1 LSRLIW
7 NCPQLRPV
15 PFRLPMSR
23 APSRSLKSIRNIGII
38 AHIDAGKT
46 TLTERMLFFTKAIH
60 RLGDVDRGTTVT
72 DFDPEEQE
80 RGITIYSAAVSFP
93 WRDVTVNLIDTPG
106 HVDFTAEVE
115 RSLRVLDGAVVVL
128 SAREGVEAQSETVW
142 RQADRYRV
150 PRLVLVNKLDR
161 EGADFFGTVNQ
172 VRERLKAEPLLLQ
185 IPLGS
190 GPPHVSDPFRGVIDL
205 VTMELVS
212 FPPKDEVLSGKA
224 AAVEPTRTKIPEEM
238 QAVAEQWREQLV
250 STLFDFSDE
259 LAELA
264 LAEAEIPVALMR
276 ETIRTAT
283 LQRRVVPVLTGS
295 ALDCIGVQPVLD
307 AVGWYLPS
315 PADVP
320 PVEGLDPKQKE
331 PATIS
336 RPADPE
342 APFCGLVFKVL
353 AEKHGDLAFMRV
365 YSGTLKAG
373 SRAWNPAKQ
382 KKENIA
388 QLWHVQADR
397 REQVAECSAGD
408 IVGVIG
414 PRLSVTG
421 DTLCDAQAPI
431 LLESIEFP
439 ETVISM
445 AIEPETS
452 LERKKL
458 ADTLEMMKRQDPTF
472 RAIES
477 EDTGQTLISGMGE
490 LHLEVIRHRLEREF
504 NLHCRVHKPR
514 VSYKETLAKAVK
526 VSGESNRQVA
536 GQTLLATVTLSAEP
550 TGEQT
555 GVTVEQ
561 GWFPES
567 EQLAELAAAMTEAV
581 RESAERG
588 GLKGC
593 PLWGMRIVVLESPLP
608 EPLPGEVAVRIAAA
622 DAIEQMLTQSGTVLL
637 EPIMRVEVSVP
648 EEHLGDVINDLQQRR
663 AVITATEVRGGV
675 TVLTAEAPLASMFG
689 YSAAVRSVSQGR
701 ASFTMAPLKY
711 GPAPAETAAAY
722 V

>member
-1 LSRLIW
+1 MPR
-7 NCPQLRPV
+7 V
-15 PFRLPMSR
+15 PS
-23 APSRSLKSIRNIGII
+23 KSIQKIRNIGII

-60 RLGDVDRGTTVT
+60 RLGDVDHGTTVT

-93 WRDVTVNLIDTPG
+93 WRDTVVNLIDTPG

-142 RQADRYRV
+142 RQADRYAV
-150 PRLVLVNKLDR
+150 PRMVLVNKLDR
-161 EGADFFGTVNQ
+161 EGASFFGTVDQ
-172 VRERLKAEPLLLQ
+172 IRERLKAEPLLLQ
-185 IPLGS
+185 IPVGI
-190 GPPHVSDPFRGVIDL
+190 GPPHVADRFRGVIDL
-205 VTMELVS
+205 ITMEAVT
-212 FPPKDEVLSGKA
+212 FPPKEEVLGGAA
-224 AAVEPTRTKIPEEM
+224 AAVEPIRSSIP
-238 QAVAEQWREQLV
+238 AELEAEAATWREQLV
-250 STLFDFSDE
+250 STLFDYSDE
-259 LAELA
+259 LAELVI
-264 LAEAEIPVALMR
+264 AEAAIPVELIR
-276 ETIRTAT
+276 ETVREAT
-283 LQRRVVPVLTGS
+283 LKHKVIPVFAGS

-307 AVGWYLPS
+307 AVTWYLPS

-320 PVEGLDPKQKE
+320 PVEGLDPKKKE
-331 PATIS
+331 PVTIQ
-336 RPADPE
+336 RPPDPN
-342 APFCGLVFKVL
+342 APFCGLVFKIL
-353 AEKHGDLAFMRV
+353 AEKHGDIAFVRV

-373 SRAWNPAKQ
+373 SRAWNPERQ
-382 KKENIA
+382 KKENVA

-397 REQVAECSAGD
+397 REQVSSCSAGD
-408 IVGVIG
+408 IIGVIG
-414 PRLSVTG
+414 PRQSVTG

-431 LLESIEFP
+431 VLESIEFP

-458 ADTLEMMKRQDPTF
+458 SETLEMMKRQDPTF

-477 EDTGQTLISGMGE
+477 DETGQTLISGMGE

-504 NLHCRVHKPR
+504 NLNCRVHKPR
-514 VSYKETLAKAVK
+514 VSYKETLANPVQ
-526 VSGESNRQVA
+526 VQGESNRQVA
-536 GQTLLATVTLSAEP
+536 GQTLEATVALAAEP
-550 TGEQT
+550 TGEQS

-567 EQLAELAAAMTEAV
+567 EQLAEVARIMTESV

-593 PLWGMRIVVLESPLP
+593 PLWGVRILVRETSVP
-608 EPLPGEVAVRIAAA
+608 EPLPTDVAIRIAAA
-622 DAIEQMLTQSGTVLL
+622 DGVERMLDTAGTVLL
-637 EPIMRVEVSVP
+637 EPVMRIEVSVP

-663 AVITATEVRGGV
+663 AIITATEIRSGMN
-675 TVLTAEAPLASMFG
+675 VLTAEAPLAEMFG

-711 GPAPAETAAAY
+711 GPASAETAESF

>member
-1 LSRLIW
+1 MAR
-7 NCPQLRPV
+7 QLDT
-15 PFRLPMSR
+15 
-23 APSRSLKSIRNIGII
+23 IRNIGIV

-46 TLTERMLFFTKAIH
+46 TLTERMLFYTKTSH
-60 RLGDVDRGTTVT
+60 RLGEVDRGTTIT

-80 RGITIYSAAVSFP
+80 RGITIYSAAVSFK

-115 RSLRVLDGAVVVL
+115 RSLRVLDGAVVVF

-142 RQADRYRV
+142 RQADKYGV
-150 PRLVLVNKLDR
+150 PRIALVNKLDR
-161 EGADFFGTVNQ
+161 EGADFFGTIDQ
-172 VRERLKAEPLLLQ
+172 IEKRLGAKPLVLHVPQ
-185 IPLGS
+185 GM
-190 GPPHVSDPFRGVIDL
+190 GPPHVKDPFRGIVDL
-205 VTMELVS
+205 VEMQLLT
-212 FPPKDEVLSGKA
+212 FPPKDEALAGGA
-224 AAVEPTRTKIPEEM
+224 ALAAITKSPIPDDLADM
-238 QAVAEQWREQLV
+238 AAEYREQLV

-259 LAELA
+259 IAELA
-264 LAEAEIPVALMR
+264 MSEAPIPPELMR
-276 ETIRTAT
+276 KAIREATIKRK
-283 LQRRVVPVLTGS
+283 VVPILAGS

-307 AVGWYLPS
+307 AVAWYLPS

-320 PVEGLDPKQKE
+320 PVEGLDPAKK
-331 PATIS
+331 PPVPVV
-336 RPADPE
+336 RKPDPK
-342 APFCGLVFKVL
+342 APFCGLVFKII
-353 AEKHGDLAFMRV
+353 AEKHGDLYFVRV

-373 SRAWNPAKQ
+373 SRAWNPLRQ

-397 REQVAECSAGD
+397 REQIEEAFAGD

-414 PRLSVTG
+414 PRASITG
-421 DTLCDAQAPI
+421 DTLCDAGEPI
-431 LLESIEFP
+431 LLETIQFP

-445 AIEPETS
+445 AIEPDTS

-458 ADTLEMMKRQDPTF
+458 GDVLEMMKRQDPTF

-477 EDTGQTLISGMGE
+477 EETGQTLISGMGE
-490 LHLEVIRHRLEREF
+490 LHLEVIRHRLERDF
-504 NLHCRVHKPR
+504 NLKCRVHKPR
-514 VSYKETLAKAVK
+514 VSYKETLERPATIAG
-526 VSGESNRQVA
+526 SINRQVG
-536 GQTLLATVTLSAEP
+536 GQNLVATVTLRAEP
-550 TGEQT
+550 VDEQAT
-555 GVTVEQ
+555 VTVEQ

-567 EQLAELAAAMTEAV
+567 ESLAAMAALMTQSV

-593 PLWGMRIVVLESPLP
+593 PLWGVRIVVLESPIP
-608 EPLPGEVAVRIAAA
+608 DPPPSDMAIRMAAA
-622 DAIEQMLTQSGTVLL
+622 EAIDRLLDAAGSVLL
-637 EPIMRVEVSVP
+637 EPVMRVEVTVP

-663 AVITATEVRGGV
+663 AIITNTEIRGGMN
-675 TVLTAEAPLASMFG
+675 VLTAEAPLASMFG

-711 GPAPAETAAAY
+711 GPAPAETADAF

>member
-1 LSRLIW
+1 MPR
-7 NCPQLRPV
+7 V
-15 PFRLPMSR
+15 PS
-23 APSRSLKSIRNIGII
+23 KSIQKIRNIGII

-60 RLGDVDRGTTVT
+60 RLGDVDNGTTVT

-93 WRDVTVNLIDTPG
+93 WRDAVVNLIDTPG

-142 RQADRYRV
+142 RQADRYAV
-150 PRLVLVNKLDR
+150 PRMVLVNKLDR
-161 EGADFFGTVNQ
+161 EGASFFGTVDQ
-172 VRERLKAEPLLLQ
+172 IRERLKAEPLLLQ
-185 IPLGS
+185 IPVGI
-190 GPPHVSDPFRGVIDL
+190 GPPHVADPFRGVIDL
-205 VTMELVS
+205 ITMEAVT
-212 FPPKDEVLSGKA
+212 FPPKEEVLSGAA
-224 AAVEPTRTKIPEEM
+224 AAVEPIRSSIP
-238 QAVAEQWREQLV
+238 AELEAEAAMWREQLV
-250 STLFDFSDE
+250 STLFDYSDE

-264 LAEAEIPVALMR
+264 IAEAAIPVELIR
-276 ETIRTAT
+276 ETVRKVT
-283 LQRRVVPVLTGS
+283 LERKVIPVFAGS

-307 AVGWYLPS
+307 AVTWYLPS

-320 PVEGLDPKQKE
+320 PVEGLDPKKKE
-331 PATIS
+331 PITIQ
-336 RPADPE
+336 RPPDPD
-342 APFCGLVFKVL
+342 APFCGLVFKIL
-353 AEKHGDLAFMRV
+353 AEKHGDIAFVRV

-373 SRAWNPAKQ
+373 SRAWNPERQ
-382 KKENIA
+382 KKENVA

-397 REQVAECSAGD
+397 REQVSSCSAGD
-408 IVGVIG
+408 IIGVIG
-414 PRLSVTG
+414 PRQSVTG

-431 LLESIEFP
+431 VLESIEFP

-458 ADTLEMMKRQDPTF
+458 SETLEMMKRQDPTF

-477 EDTGQTLISGMGE
+477 DETGQTLISGMGE

-514 VSYKETLAKAVK
+514 VSYKETLAKPVQ
-526 VSGESNRQVA
+526 VQGESNRQVA
-536 GQTLLATVTLSAEP
+536 GQTLEATVALAAEP
-550 TGEQT
+550 TGEQS

-567 EQLAELAAAMTEAV
+567 EQLAEVARIMTESV

-593 PLWGMRIVVLESPLP
+593 PLWGVRIVVRETSVP
-608 EPLPGEVAVRIAAA
+608 EPLPTDVAIRIAAA
-622 DAIEQMLTQSGTVLL
+622 DGIERMLETAGTVLL
-637 EPIMRVEVSVP
+637 EPVMRIEVSVP

-663 AVITATEVRGGV
+663 AIITATEIRSGMN
-675 TVLTAEAPLASMFG
+675 VLTAEAPLAGMFG

-711 GPAPAETAAAY
+711 GPASAETAESF

>member
-1 LSRLIW
+1 MTSSRPAKPLAT
-7 NCPQLRPV
+7 NPLQQ
-15 PFRLPMSR
+15 
-23 APSRSLKSIRNIGII
+23 IRNIGIV

-46 TLTERMLFFTKAIH
+46 TLTERMLFYAKASH
-60 RLGDVDRGTTVT
+60 RLGDVDRGTTIT

-80 RGITIYSAAVSFP
+80 RGITIYSAAVSFR
-93 WRDVTVNLIDTPG
+93 WDDVMVNLIDTPG

-115 RSLRVLDGAVVVL
+115 RSLRVLDGAVVVF

-142 RQADRYRV
+142 RQADRYGV
-150 PRLVLVNKLDR
+150 PRLALVNKLDR
-161 EGADFFGTVNQ
+161 EGADFFGTIRQIEQRLRAKPLVLQ
-172 VRERLKAEPLLLQ
+172 V
-185 IPLGS
+185 PLGL
-190 GPPHVSDPFRGVIDL
+190 GPPHVQDPFRGLVDL
-205 VTMELVS
+205 VTMELLT
-212 FPPKDEVLSGKA
+212 FPPKEQALTGDGPGLEL
-224 AAVEPTRTKIPEEM
+224 TRGPIPPE
-238 QAVAEQWREQLV
+238 VAEVAAKWREDLV
-250 STLFDFSDE
+250 ATLFDYSDE
-259 LAELA
+259 VAELA
-264 LAEAEIPVALMR
+264 LAETEIPPELMR
-276 ETIRTAT
+276 KVIRQATIAR
-283 LQRRVVPVLTGS
+283 LVVPVLAGS

-307 AVGWYLPS
+307 AVAAYLPS

-320 PVEGLDPKQKE
+320 PVEGLDPTKKT
-331 PATIS
+331 PTIIS
-336 RPADPE
+336 RPPDPT
-342 APFCGLVFKVL
+342 AAFAGLVFKIL
-353 AEKHGDLAFMRV
+353 AEKHGDLAFVRV

-373 SRAWNPAKQ
+373 SRAWNPDKQ

-397 REQVAECSAGD
+397 REQVPEAKAGD

-414 PRLSVTG
+414 TRVSVTG
-421 DTLCDAQAPI
+421 DTLCDAAAPI
-431 LLESIEFP
+431 LLETITFP

-458 ADTLEMMKRQDPTF
+458 AEALEMMKRQDPTF

-490 LHLEVIRHRLEREF
+490 LHLEVIRHRLERDF
-504 NLHCRVHKPR
+504 RLACRVHKPR
-514 VSYKETLAKAVK
+514 VSYKETLRQAAKVA
-526 VSGESNRQVA
+526 GESNRQVA
-536 GQTLLATVTLSAEP
+536 GQTLVATVTVRAEP
-550 TGEQT
+550 TDEQ
-555 GVTVEQ
+555 GPVTVEQ

-567 EQLAELAAAMTEAV
+567 DSLAAIAATMTEAI

-593 PLWGMRIVVLESPLP
+593 PLWGVRIVLLESPIP
-608 EPLPGEVAVRIAAA
+608 EQLPGEVAIRIAAA
-622 DAIEQMLTQSGTVLL
+622 DAIENLLAAAGSVLL
-637 EPIMRVEVSVP
+637 EPIMKVEVTVP

-663 AVITATEVRGGV
+663 AIITATEIRSGA

-711 GPAPAETAAAY
+711 GPAPAETADAFM
-722 V
+722 

>member
-1 LSRLIW
+1 MAR
-7 NCPQLRPV
+7 QLET
-15 PFRLPMSR
+15 
-23 APSRSLKSIRNIGII
+23 IRNIGIV

-46 TLTERMLFFTKAIH
+46 TLTERMLFYTKTSH
-60 RLGDVDRGTTVT
+60 RLGEVDRGTTIT

-80 RGITIYSAAVSFP
+80 RGITIYSAAVSFK

-115 RSLRVLDGAVVVL
+115 RSLRVLDGAVVVF

-142 RQADRYRV
+142 RQADKYGV
-150 PRLVLVNKLDR
+150 PRIALVNKLDR
-161 EGADFFGTVNQ
+161 EGADFFGTIDQ
-172 VRERLKAEPLLLQ
+172 IEKRLGAKPLVLHVPQ
-185 IPLGS
+185 GM
-190 GPPHVSDPFRGVIDL
+190 GPPHVKDPFRGIVDL
-205 VTMELVS
+205 VEMQLLT
-212 FPPKDEVLSGKA
+212 FPPKDEALAGGA
-224 AAVEPTRTKIPEEM
+224 ALTAVTKSPIPDELADM
-238 QAVAEQWREQLV
+238 AAEYREQLV
-250 STLFDFSDE
+250 STLFDYSDE
-259 LAELA
+259 IAELA
-264 LAEAEIPVALMR
+264 MTEAPIPPDLVRKAIR
-276 ETIRTAT
+276 QATIARK
-283 LQRRVVPVLTGS
+283 VVPILAGS

-307 AVGWYLPS
+307 AVAWYLPS

-320 PVEGLDPKQKE
+320 PVEGLDPSKKPPV
-331 PATIS
+331 PAV
-336 RPADPE
+336 RKPDPK
-342 APFCGLVFKVL
+342 APFSGLVFKII
-353 AEKHGDLAFMRV
+353 AEKHGDLYFVRV

-373 SRAWNPAKQ
+373 SRAWNPLRQ

-397 REQVAECSAGD
+397 REQIEEAFAGD

-414 PRLSVTG
+414 PRASVTG
-421 DTLCDAQAPI
+421 DTLCDAGEPI
-431 LLESIEFP
+431 LLESIQFP

-458 ADTLEMMKRQDPTF
+458 GDVLEMMKRQDPTF

-477 EDTGQTLISGMGE
+477 EETGQTLISGMGE
-490 LHLEVIRHRLEREF
+490 LHLEVIRHRLERDF
-504 NLHCRVHKPR
+504 NLTCRVHKPR
-514 VSYKETLAKAVK
+514 VSYKETLERPATVAG
-526 VSGESNRQVA
+526 SINRQVG
-536 GQTLLATVTLSAEP
+536 GQNLVATVTLRAEP
-550 TGEQT
+550 VDEQAT
-555 GVTVEQ
+555 VTVEQ

-567 EQLAELAAAMTEAV
+567 ESLAAMAALMTQSV

-593 PLWGMRIVVLESPLP
+593 PLWGVRIVVLESPIP
-608 EPLPGEVAVRIAAA
+608 DPPPSDVAIRMAAA
-622 DAIEQMLTQSGTVLL
+622 EAIDRLLDAAGSVLL
-637 EPIMRVEVSVP
+637 EPVMRVEVTVP

-663 AVITATEVRGGV
+663 AIITNTEIRSGMN
-675 TVLTAEAPLASMFG
+675 VLTAEAPLASMFG

-711 GPAPAETAAAY
+711 GPATAETADAF

>member
-1 LSRLIW
+1 MAR
-7 NCPQLRPV
+7 QLET
-15 PFRLPMSR
+15 
-23 APSRSLKSIRNIGII
+23 IRNIGIV

-46 TLTERMLFFTKAIH
+46 TLTERMLFYTKTSH
-60 RLGDVDRGTTVT
+60 RLGEVDRGTTIT

-80 RGITIYSAAVSFP
+80 RGITIYSAAVSFK

-115 RSLRVLDGAVVVL
+115 RSLRVLDGAVVVF

-142 RQADRYRV
+142 RQADKYGV
-150 PRLVLVNKLDR
+150 PRIALVNKLDR
-161 EGADFFGTVNQ
+161 EGADFFGTIDQ
-172 VRERLKAEPLLLQ
+172 IEKRLGAKPLVLHVPQ
-185 IPLGS
+185 GM
-190 GPPHVSDPFRGVIDL
+190 GPPHVKDPFRGIVDL
-205 VTMELVS
+205 VEMQLLT
-212 FPPKDEVLSGKA
+212 FPPKDEALAGGA
-224 AAVEPTRTKIPEEM
+224 ALTAVTKSPIPDELADM
-238 QAVAEQWREQLV
+238 AAEYREQLV
-250 STLFDFSDE
+250 STLFDYSDE
-259 LAELA
+259 IAELA
-264 LAEAEIPVALMR
+264 MTEAPIPPDLVRKAIR
-276 ETIRTAT
+276 QATIARK
-283 LQRRVVPVLTGS
+283 VVPILAGS

-307 AVGWYLPS
+307 AVAWYLPS

-320 PVEGLDPKQKE
+320 PVEGLDPSKKPPV
-331 PATIS
+331 PAV
-336 RPADPE
+336 RKPDPK
-342 APFCGLVFKVL
+342 APFSGLVFKII
-353 AEKHGDLAFMRV
+353 AEKHGDLYFVRV

-373 SRAWNPAKQ
+373 SRAWNPLRQ

-397 REQVAECSAGD
+397 REQIEEAFAGD

-414 PRLSVTG
+414 PRASVTG
-421 DTLCDAQAPI
+421 DTLCDAGEPI
-431 LLESIEFP
+431 LLESIQFP

-458 ADTLEMMKRQDPTF
+458 GDVLEMMKRQDPTF

-477 EDTGQTLISGMGE
+477 EETGQTLISGMGE
-490 LHLEVIRHRLEREF
+490 LHLEVIRHRLERDF
-504 NLHCRVHKPR
+504 NLTCRVHKPR
-514 VSYKETLAKAVK
+514 VSYKETLERPATV
-526 VSGESNRQVA
+526 VGSINRQVG
-536 GQTLLATVTLSAEP
+536 GQNLVATVTLRAEP
-550 TGEQT
+550 VDEQAT
-555 GVTVEQ
+555 VTVEQ

-567 EQLAELAAAMTEAV
+567 DSLAAMAALMTQSV

-593 PLWGMRIVVLESPLP
+593 PLWGVRIVVLESPIP
-608 EPLPGEVAVRIAAA
+608 DPPPSDVAIRMAAA
-622 DAIEQMLTQSGTVLL
+622 EAIDRLLDAAGSVLL
-637 EPIMRVEVSVP
+637 EPVMRVEVTVP

-663 AVITATEVRGGV
+663 AIITNTEIRSGMN
-675 TVLTAEAPLASMFG
+675 VLTAEAPLASMFG

-711 GPAPAETAAAY
+711 GPAPAETADAF

>member
-1 LSRLIW
+1 MPR
-7 NCPQLRPV
+7 V
-15 PFRLPMSR
+15 PS
-23 APSRSLKSIRNIGII
+23 KSIQKIRNIGII

-60 RLGDVDRGTTVT
+60 RLGDVDHGTTVT

-93 WRDVTVNLIDTPG
+93 WRDTVVNLIDTPG

-142 RQADRYRV
+142 RQADRYAV
-150 PRLVLVNKLDR
+150 PRIVLVNKLDR
-161 EGADFFGTVNQ
+161 EGASFFGTIDQ
-172 VRERLKAEPLLLQ
+172 IRERLKAEPLLLQ
-185 IPLGS
+185 IPVGL
-190 GPPHVSDPFRGVIDL
+190 GPPHVADPFRGVIDL
-205 VTMELVS
+205 ITMEAVT
-212 FPPKDEVLSGKA
+212 FPPKDEVLSGAA
-224 AAVEPTRTKIPEEM
+224 AAVEPIRSSIPAEL
-238 QAVAEQWREQLV
+238 QAEAAKWREQLV
-250 STLFDFSDE
+250 STLFDYSDE

-264 LAEAEIPVALMR
+264 IAEAAIPVDLMR
-276 ETIRTAT
+276 ATVRKAT
-283 LQRRVVPVLTGS
+283 LHRKVIPVLAGS

-307 AVGWYLPS
+307 AVAWYLPS
-315 PADVP
+315 PVDVP
-320 PVEGLDPKQKE
+320 PVEGLDPKKKE
-331 PATIS
+331 PVIIQ
-336 RPADPE
+336 RPPDPE
-342 APFCGLVFKVL
+342 APFCGLVFKIL
-353 AEKHGDLAFMRV
+353 AEKHGDIAFVRV
-365 YSGTLKAG
+365 YSGSLKAG
-373 SRAWNPAKQ
+373 SRAWNPERQ

-397 REQVAECSAGD
+397 REQVSSCSAGD
-408 IVGVIG
+408 IIGVIG
-414 PRLSVTG
+414 PRQSVTG
-421 DTLCDAQAPI
+421 DTLCDAQAPVV
-431 LLESIEFP
+431 LESIEFP

-458 ADTLEMMKRQDPTF
+458 SETLEMMKRQDPTF

-477 EDTGQTLISGMGE
+477 EETGQTLISGMGE

-514 VSYKETLAKAVK
+514 VSYKETLAKSVR
-526 VSGESNRQVA
+526 VRGESNRQVA
-536 GQTLLATVTLSAEP
+536 GQTLEATVALAAEP
-550 TGEQT
+550 TGEQS

-567 EQLAELAAAMTEAV
+567 EQLAEVARIMTESV

-593 PLWGMRIVVLESPLP
+593 PLWGVRIVVRETTVP
-608 EPLPGEVAVRIAAA
+608 EPLPTDVAIRIAAA
-622 DAIEQMLTQSGTVLL
+622 DGIEQMLEAAGTVLL
-637 EPIMRVEVSVP
+637 EPVMRIEVSVP

-663 AVITATEVRGGV
+663 AIITATEIRSGMN
-675 TVLTAEAPLASMFG
+675 VLTAEAPLAEMFG

-711 GPAPAETAAAY
+711 GPASAETAESF

>member
-1 LSRLIW
+1 MPR
-7 NCPQLRPV
+7 V
-15 PFRLPMSR
+15 PS
-23 APSRSLKSIRNIGII
+23 KSIQKIRNIGII

-60 RLGDVDRGTTVT
+60 RLGDVDHGTTVT

-93 WRDVTVNLIDTPG
+93 WRDTVVNLIDTPG

-142 RQADRYRV
+142 RQADRYAV
-150 PRLVLVNKLDR
+150 PRIVLVNKLDR
-161 EGADFFGTVNQ
+161 EGASFFGTIDQ
-172 VRERLKAEPLLLQ
+172 IRERLKAEPLLLQ
-185 IPLGS
+185 IPVGI
-190 GPPHVSDPFRGVIDL
+190 GPPHVADPFRGVIDL
-205 VTMELVS
+205 ITMEAVT
-212 FPPKDEVLSGKA
+212 FPPKDEVLSGAA
-224 AAVEPTRTKIPEEM
+224 AAVEPIRSSIPAEL
-238 QAVAEQWREQLV
+238 QAEAAKWREQLV
-250 STLFDFSDE
+250 STLFDYSDE

-264 LAEAEIPVALMR
+264 IAEAAIPVDLMR
-276 ETIRTAT
+276 ATVRKAT
-283 LQRRVVPVLTGS
+283 LHRKVIPVLAGS

-307 AVGWYLPS
+307 AVAWYLPS
-315 PADVP
+315 PVDVP
-320 PVEGLDPKQKE
+320 PVEGLDPKKKE
-331 PATIS
+331 PVTIQ
-336 RPADPE
+336 RPPDPE
-342 APFCGLVFKVL
+342 APFCGLVFKIL
-353 AEKHGDLAFMRV
+353 AEKHGDIAFVRV

-373 SRAWNPAKQ
+373 SRAWNPERQ

-397 REQVAECSAGD
+397 REQVSSCSAGD
-408 IVGVIG
+408 IIGVIG
-414 PRLSVTG
+414 PRQSVTG
-421 DTLCDAQAPI
+421 DTLCDAQAPVV
-431 LLESIEFP
+431 LESIEFP

-458 ADTLEMMKRQDPTF
+458 SETLEMMKRQDPTF

-477 EDTGQTLISGMGE
+477 EETGQTLISGMGE

-514 VSYKETLAKAVK
+514 VSYKETLAKSVR
-526 VSGESNRQVA
+526 VRGESNRQVA
-536 GQTLLATVTLSAEP
+536 GQTLEATVALAAEP
-550 TGEQT
+550 TGEQS

-567 EQLAELAAAMTEAV
+567 EQLAEVARIMTESV

-593 PLWGMRIVVLESPLP
+593 PLWGVRIVVRETTVP
-608 EPLPGEVAVRIAAA
+608 EPLPTDVAIRIAAA
-622 DAIEQMLTQSGTVLL
+622 DGIEQMLEAAGTVLL
-637 EPIMRVEVSVP
+637 EPVMRIEVSVP

-663 AVITATEVRGGV
+663 AIITATEIRSGMN
-675 TVLTAEAPLASMFG
+675 VLTAEAPLAEMFG

-711 GPAPAETAAAY
+711 GPASAETAESF

>member
-1 LSRLIW
+1 MTR
-7 NCPQLRPV
+7 QLDT
-15 PFRLPMSR
+15 
-23 APSRSLKSIRNIGII
+23 IRNIGIV

-46 TLTERMLFFTKAIH
+46 TLTERMLFFTKTSH
-60 RLGDVDRGTTVT
+60 RLGEVDRGTTIT

-80 RGITIYSAAVSFP
+80 RGITIYSAAVSFK
-93 WRDVTVNLIDTPG
+93 WQDVTVNLIDTPG

-115 RSLRVLDGAVVVL
+115 RSLRVLDGAVVVF

-142 RQADRYRV
+142 RQADKYGV
-150 PRLVLVNKLDR
+150 PRIALVNKLDR
-161 EGADFFGTVNQ
+161 EGADFFGTIDQ
-172 VRERLKAEPLLLQ
+172 IEKRLGAKPLVLHV
-185 IPLGS
+185 PLGM
-190 GPPHVSDPFRGVIDL
+190 GPPHVKDPFRGIVDL
-205 VTMELVS
+205 VEMQLLT
-212 FPPKDEVLSGKA
+212 FPPKDEALAGGA
-224 AAVEPTRTKIPEEM
+224 ALTAITKSPIPEEL
-238 QAVAEQWREQLV
+238 ADTAAEYREHLV

-259 LAELA
+259 IAELA
-264 LAEAEIPVALMR
+264 MADAPIPANLMR
-276 ETIRTAT
+276 KAIRQATI
-283 LQRRVVPVLTGS
+283 QRRVVPILAGS

-307 AVGWYLPS
+307 AVAWYLPS

-320 PVEGLDPKQKE
+320 PVEGLDPSKKI
-331 PATIS
+331 ATPIS
-336 RPADPE
+336 RKPDPK
-342 APFCGLVFKVL
+342 APFCGLVFKII
-353 AEKHGDLAFMRV
+353 AEKHGDLYFMRV

-373 SRAWNPAKQ
+373 SRAWNPLRQ

-397 REQVAECSAGD
+397 REQVEQCEAGD

-414 PRLSVTG
+414 PRASITG
-421 DTLCDAQAPI
+421 DTLCDSNEPI
-431 LLESIEFP
+431 LLESIRFP

-458 ADTLEMMKRQDPTF
+458 AETLEMMKRQDPTF

-477 EDTGQTLISGMGE
+477 EETGQTLISGMGE
-490 LHLEVIRHRLEREF
+490 LHLEVIRHRLERDF

-514 VSYKETLAKAVK
+514 VSYKETLARAAT
-526 VSGESNRQVA
+526 VSGTINRQMG
-536 GQTLLATVTLSAEP
+536 GQNLVATVTLRAEP
-550 TGEQT
+550 VDEQT

-567 EQLAELAAAMTEAV
+567 EHLAALAALMTESV

-593 PLWGMRIVVLESPLP
+593 PLWGVRIIVLESPIP
-608 EPLPGEVAVRIAAA
+608 DPPPSDVAVRMAAA
-622 DAIEQMLTQSGTVLL
+622 EAIDALLNESGTVLL
-637 EPIMRVEVSVP
+637 EPVMRVEVTVP

-663 AVITATEVRGGV
+663 AIITNTEIRSGAN
-675 TVLTAEAPLASMFG
+675 VLTAEAPLASMFG

-711 GPAPAETAAAY
+711 GPASAETADAF

>member
-1 LSRLIW
+1 
-7 NCPQLRPV
+7 
-15 PFRLPMSR
+15 MSR
-23 APSRSLKSIRNIGII
+23 VPSKSIQKIRNIGII

-60 RLGDVDRGTTVT
+60 RLGDVDQGTTVT

-93 WRDVTVNLIDTPG
+93 WRDVVVNLIDTPG

-142 RQADRYRV
+142 RQADRYAV
-150 PRLVLVNKLDR
+150 PRMVLINKLDR
-161 EGADFFGTVNQ
+161 EGASFFGTVDQ
-172 VRERLKAEPLLLQ
+172 IRERLKAEPLLLQ
-185 IPLGS
+185 IPVGI
-190 GPPHVSDPFRGVIDL
+190 GPPHVSNPFRGVIDL
-205 VTMELVS
+205 ITMEVLT
-212 FPPKDEVLSGKA
+212 FPPKDEVLSGA
-224 AAVEPTRTKIPEEM
+224 AATVEPTRSAIPPELE
-238 QAVAEQWREQLV
+238 AEAGEWREQLV
-250 STLFDFSDE
+250 STLFDYSDD

-264 LAEAEIPVALMR
+264 LAESEIPAGLMR
-276 ETIRTAT
+276 DTVRKAT
-283 LQRRVVPVLTGS
+283 LARKVIPVLAGS

-307 AVGWYLPS
+307 AVTWYLPS

-320 PVEGLDPKQKE
+320 PVEGLDPKKKE
-331 PATIS
+331 PLTIQ
-336 RPADPE
+336 RPPDPE
-342 APFCGLVFKVL
+342 APFCGLVFKIL
-353 AEKHGDLAFMRV
+353 PEKHGDIAFLRV

-373 SRAWNPAKQ
+373 SRAWNPERQ
-382 KKENIA
+382 RKENIA

-397 REQVAECSAGD
+397 REQVASCSAGD
-408 IVGVIG
+408 IIGIIG
-414 PRLSVTG
+414 PRQSVTG

-431 LLESIEFP
+431 VLESIEFP

-458 ADTLEMMKRQDPTF
+458 SETLEMMKRQDPTF

-490 LHLEVIRHRLEREF
+490 LHLEVIRHRLKREF

-514 VSYKETLAKAVK
+514 VSYKETLKKAVRVK
-526 VSGESNRQVA
+526 GESNRQVA
-536 GQTLLATVTLSAEP
+536 GQTLEATVTLAAEP
-550 TGEQT
+550 TGQQS
-555 GVTVEQ
+555 GITVEQ

-567 EQLAELAAAMTEAV
+567 EQLADVARIMTESV

-593 PLWGMRIVVLESPLP
+593 PLWGVRISVLETTVP
-608 EPLPGEVAVRIAAA
+608 EPLPTDVAIRIAAA
-622 DAIEQMLTQSGTVLL
+622 DSIERMLTAAGTVLL
-637 EPIMRVEVSVP
+637 EPVMLVEVSVP

-663 AVITATEVRGGV
+663 TIITATEIRSGMNLL
-675 TVLTAEAPLASMFG
+675 TVEAPLAGMFG

-711 GPAPAETAAAY
+711 GPAPAETAESF

>member
-1 LSRLIW
+1 MPR
-7 NCPQLRPV
+7 V
-15 PFRLPMSR
+15 PS
-23 APSRSLKSIRNIGII
+23 KSIQKIRNIGII

-60 RLGDVDRGTTVT
+60 RLGDVDHGTTVT

-93 WRDVTVNLIDTPG
+93 WRDAVVNLIDTPG

-142 RQADRYRV
+142 RQADRYAV
-150 PRLVLVNKLDR
+150 PRMVLINKLDR
-161 EGADFFGTVNQ
+161 EGASFFGTIDQ
-172 VRERLKAEPLLLQ
+172 IRERLKAEPLLLQ
-185 IPLGS
+185 IPVGI
-190 GPPHVSDPFRGVIDL
+190 GPPHVADPFRGVIDL
-205 VTMELVS
+205 ITMEAIT
-212 FPPKDEVLSGKA
+212 FPPKDEVLSGAA
-224 AAVEPTRTKIPEEM
+224 AAVEPIRRSIP
-238 QAVAEQWREQLV
+238 AELEAEAAKWREQLV
-250 STLFDFSDE
+250 STLFDYSDE

-264 LAEAEIPVALMR
+264 IAEAAIPVDLMR
-276 ETIRTAT
+276 ATVRKAT
-283 LQRRVVPVLTGS
+283 LHRKVIPVLAGS

-307 AVGWYLPS
+307 AVAWYLPS
-315 PADVP
+315 PVDVP
-320 PVEGLDPKQKE
+320 PVEGLDPKKKE
-331 PATIS
+331 PVTIQ
-336 RPADPE
+336 RPPDPE
-342 APFCGLVFKVL
+342 APFCGLVFKIL
-353 AEKHGDLAFMRV
+353 AEKHGDIAFVRV

-373 SRAWNPAKQ
+373 SRAWNPERQ

-397 REQVAECSAGD
+397 REQVSSCSAGD
-408 IVGVIG
+408 IIGVIG
-414 PRLSVTG
+414 PRQSVTG
-421 DTLCDAQAPI
+421 DTLCDAQAPVV
-431 LLESIEFP
+431 LESIEFP

-458 ADTLEMMKRQDPTF
+458 SETLEMMKRQDPTF

-477 EDTGQTLISGMGE
+477 EETGQTLISGMGE

-514 VSYKETLAKAVK
+514 VSYKETLAKSVR
-526 VSGESNRQVA
+526 VQGESNRQVA
-536 GQTLLATVTLSAEP
+536 GQTLEATVALAAEP
-550 TGEQT
+550 TGEQS

-567 EQLAELAAAMTEAV
+567 EQLAEVARIMTESV

-593 PLWGMRIVVLESPLP
+593 PLWGVRIVVRETSVP
-608 EPLPGEVAVRIAAA
+608 EPLPTDVAIRIAAA
-622 DAIEQMLTQSGTVLL
+622 DGIERMLEAAGTVLL
-637 EPIMRVEVSVP
+637 EPVMRVEVSVP

-663 AVITATEVRGGV
+663 AIITATEIRSGMN
-675 TVLTAEAPLASMFG
+675 VLTAEAPLAEMFG

-711 GPAPAETAAAY
+711 GPASAETAESF

>member
-1 LSRLIW
+1 MPR
-7 NCPQLRPV
+7 V
-15 PFRLPMSR
+15 PS
-23 APSRSLKSIRNIGII
+23 KSIQKIRNIGII

-60 RLGDVDRGTTVT
+60 RLGDVDNGTTVT

-93 WRDVTVNLIDTPG
+93 WRDAVVNLIDTPG

-142 RQADRYRV
+142 RQADRYAV
-150 PRLVLVNKLDR
+150 PRMVLVNKLDR
-161 EGADFFGTVNQ
+161 EGASFFGTVDQ
-172 VRERLKAEPLLLQ
+172 IRERLKAEPLLLQ
-185 IPLGS
+185 IPVGI
-190 GPPHVSDPFRGVIDL
+190 GPPHVADPFRGVIDL
-205 VTMELVS
+205 ITMEAVT
-212 FPPKDEVLSGKA
+212 FPPKEEVLSGAA
-224 AAVEPTRTKIPEEM
+224 AAVEPIRSSIP
-238 QAVAEQWREQLV
+238 AELEAEAAMWREQLV
-250 STLFDFSDE
+250 STLFDYSDE

-264 LAEAEIPVALMR
+264 IAEAAIPVELMR
-276 ETIRTAT
+276 ETVRKAT
-283 LQRRVVPVLTGS
+283 LERKVIPVFAGS

-307 AVGWYLPS
+307 AVTWYLPS

-320 PVEGLDPKQKE
+320 PVEGLDPKKKE
-331 PATIS
+331 PITIQ
-336 RPADPE
+336 RPPDPD
-342 APFCGLVFKVL
+342 APFCGLVFKIL
-353 AEKHGDLAFMRV
+353 AEKHGDIAFVRV

-373 SRAWNPAKQ
+373 SRAWNPERQ
-382 KKENIA
+382 KKENVA

-397 REQVAECSAGD
+397 REQVSSCSAGD
-408 IVGVIG
+408 IIGVIG
-414 PRLSVTG
+414 PRQSVTG

-431 LLESIEFP
+431 VLESIEFP

-458 ADTLEMMKRQDPTF
+458 SETLEMMKRQDPTF

-477 EDTGQTLISGMGE
+477 DETGQTLISGMGE

-514 VSYKETLAKAVK
+514 VSYKETLAKPVQ
-526 VSGESNRQVA
+526 VQGESNRQVA
-536 GQTLLATVTLSAEP
+536 GQTLEATVALAAES
-550 TGEQT
+550 TGEQS

-567 EQLAELAAAMTEAV
+567 EQLAQVARIMTESV

-593 PLWGMRIVVLESPLP
+593 PLWGVRIVVRETSVP
-608 EPLPGEVAVRIAAA
+608 EPLPTDVAIRIAAA
-622 DAIEQMLTQSGTVLL
+622 DGIERMLETARTVLL
-637 EPIMRVEVSVP
+637 EPVMRIEVSVP

-663 AVITATEVRGGV
+663 AIITATEIRSGMN
-675 TVLTAEAPLASMFG
+675 VLTAEAPLAGMFG

-711 GPAPAETAAAY
+711 GPASAETAESF

>member
-1 LSRLIW
+1 MPR
-7 NCPQLRPV
+7 V
-15 PFRLPMSR
+15 PS
-23 APSRSLKSIRNIGII
+23 KSIQKIRNIGII

-60 RLGDVDRGTTVT
+60 RLGDVDHGTTVT

-93 WRDVTVNLIDTPG
+93 WRDTVVNLIDTPG

-142 RQADRYRV
+142 RQADRYAV
-150 PRLVLVNKLDR
+150 PRIVLVNKLDR
-161 EGADFFGTVNQ
+161 EGASFFGTIDQ
-172 VRERLKAEPLLLQ
+172 IRERLKAEPLLLQ
-185 IPLGS
+185 IPMGI
-190 GPPHVSDPFRGVIDL
+190 GPPHVADPFRGVIDL
-205 VTMELVS
+205 ITMEAVT
-212 FPPKDEVLSGKA
+212 FPPKDEVLSGAA
-224 AAVEPTRTKIPEEM
+224 AAVEPIRSSIP
-238 QAVAEQWREQLV
+238 AEFEAEAAKWREQLV
-250 STLFDFSDE
+250 STLFDYSDE

-264 LAEAEIPVALMR
+264 ISEAAIPADLMRATVRKATLHRKVIPVLA
-276 ETIRTAT
+276 
-283 LQRRVVPVLTGS
+283 GS

-307 AVGWYLPS
+307 AVAWYLPS
-315 PADVP
+315 PVDVP
-320 PVEGLDPKQKE
+320 PVEGLDPKKKE
-331 PATIS
+331 PVIIQ
-336 RPADPE
+336 RPPDPE
-342 APFCGLVFKVL
+342 APFCGLVFKIL
-353 AEKHGDLAFMRV
+353 AEKHGDIAFVRV

-373 SRAWNPAKQ
+373 SRAWNPERQ

-397 REQVAECSAGD
+397 REQVSSCSAGD
-408 IVGVIG
+408 IIGVIG
-414 PRLSVTG
+414 PRQSVTG
-421 DTLCDAQAPI
+421 DTLCDAQAPVV
-431 LLESIEFP
+431 LESIEFP

-458 ADTLEMMKRQDPTF
+458 SETLEMMKRQDPTF

-477 EDTGQTLISGMGE
+477 EETGQTLISGMGE

-514 VSYKETLAKAVK
+514 VSYKETLAKSVR
-526 VSGESNRQVA
+526 VRGESNRLVA
-536 GQTLLATVTLSAEP
+536 GQTLEATVALAAEP
-550 TGEQT
+550 TGEQS

-567 EQLAELAAAMTEAV
+567 EQLAEVARIMTESV

-593 PLWGMRIVVLESPLP
+593 PLWGVRIVVRETTVP
-608 EPLPGEVAVRIAAA
+608 EPLPTDVAIRIAAA
-622 DAIEQMLTQSGTVLL
+622 DAIEQMLEAAGTVLL
-637 EPIMRVEVSVP
+637 EPVMRIEVSVP

-663 AVITATEVRGGV
+663 AIITATEIRSGMN
-675 TVLTAEAPLASMFG
+675 VLTAEAPLAEMFG

-711 GPAPAETAAAY
+711 GPASAETAESF

>member
-1 LSRLIW
+1 MPR
-7 NCPQLRPV
+7 V
-15 PFRLPMSR
+15 PS
-23 APSRSLKSIRNIGII
+23 KSIQKIRNIGII

-60 RLGDVDRGTTVT
+60 RLGDVDHGTTVT

-93 WRDVTVNLIDTPG
+93 WRDTVVNLIDTPG

-142 RQADRYRV
+142 RQADRYAV
-150 PRLVLVNKLDR
+150 PRIVLVNKLDR
-161 EGADFFGTVNQ
+161 EGASFFGTIDQ
-172 VRERLKAEPLLLQ
+172 IRERLKAEPLLLQ
-185 IPLGS
+185 IPVGL
-190 GPPHVSDPFRGVIDL
+190 GPPHVADPFRGVIDL
-205 VTMELVS
+205 ITMEAVT
-212 FPPKDEVLSGKA
+212 FPPKDEVLSGAA
-224 AAVEPTRTKIPEEM
+224 AAVEPIRSSIPAEL
-238 QAVAEQWREQLV
+238 QAEAAKWREQLV
-250 STLFDFSDE
+250 STLFDYSDE

-264 LAEAEIPVALMR
+264 IAEAAIPVDLMR
-276 ETIRTAT
+276 ATVRKAT
-283 LQRRVVPVLTGS
+283 LHRKVIPVLAGS

-307 AVGWYLPS
+307 AVAWYLPS
-315 PADVP
+315 PVDVP
-320 PVEGLDPKQKE
+320 PVEGLDPKKKE
-331 PATIS
+331 PVIIR
-336 RPADPE
+336 RPPDPE
-342 APFCGLVFKVL
+342 APFCGLVFKIL
-353 AEKHGDLAFMRV
+353 AEKHGDIAFVRV

-373 SRAWNPAKQ
+373 SRAWNPERQ

-397 REQVAECSAGD
+397 REQVSSCSAGD
-408 IVGVIG
+408 IIGVIG
-414 PRLSVTG
+414 PRQSVTG
-421 DTLCDAQAPI
+421 DTLCDAQAPVV
-431 LLESIEFP
+431 LESIEFP

-458 ADTLEMMKRQDPTF
+458 SETLEMMKRQDPTF

-477 EDTGQTLISGMGE
+477 EETGQTLISGMGE

-514 VSYKETLAKAVK
+514 VSYKETLAKSVR
-526 VSGESNRQVA
+526 VRGESNRLVA
-536 GQTLLATVTLSAEP
+536 GQTLEATVALAAEP
-550 TGEQT
+550 TGEQS

-567 EQLAELAAAMTEAV
+567 EQLAEVARIMTESV

-593 PLWGMRIVVLESPLP
+593 PLWGVRIVVRETTVP
-608 EPLPGEVAVRIAAA
+608 EPLPTDVAIRIAAA
-622 DAIEQMLTQSGTVLL
+622 DGIEQMLEAAGTVLL
-637 EPIMRVEVSVP
+637 EPVMRIEVSVP

-663 AVITATEVRGGV
+663 AIITATEIRSGMN
-675 TVLTAEAPLASMFG
+675 VLTAEAPLAEMFG

-711 GPAPAETAAAY
+711 GPASAETAESF

>member
-1 LSRLIW
+1 
-7 NCPQLRPV
+7 
-15 PFRLPMSR
+15 MSR
-23 APSRSLKSIRNIGII
+23 VPSKSIQQIRNIGII

-60 RLGDVDRGTTVT
+60 RLGDVDQGTTVT

-93 WRDVTVNLIDTPG
+93 WRDVVVNLIDTPG

-142 RQADRYRV
+142 RQADRYAV
-150 PRLVLVNKLDR
+150 PRMVLINKLDR
-161 EGADFFGTVNQ
+161 EGASFFGTVDQ
-172 VRERLKAEPLLLQ
+172 IRERLKAEPLLLQ
-185 IPLGS
+185 IPVGI
-190 GPPHVSDPFRGVIDL
+190 GPPHVSNPFRGVIDL
-205 VTMELVS
+205 ITMEVLT
-212 FPPKDEVLSGKA
+212 FPPKDEVLSGA
-224 AAVEPTRTKIPEEM
+224 AATVEPTRSAIPPELE
-238 QAVAEQWREQLV
+238 AEAGEWREQLV
-250 STLFDFSDE
+250 STLFDYSDE

-264 LAEAEIPVALMR
+264 LAESEIPVGLMR
-276 ETIRTAT
+276 DTVRKAT
-283 LQRRVVPVLTGS
+283 LARKVIPVLAGS

-307 AVGWYLPS
+307 AVTWYLPS

-320 PVEGLDPKQKE
+320 PVEGIDPKEKE
-331 PATIS
+331 PLTIQ
-336 RPADPE
+336 RPPDPE
-342 APFCGLVFKVL
+342 APFCGLVFKIL
-353 AEKHGDLAFMRV
+353 PEKHGDIAFLRV

-373 SRAWNPAKQ
+373 SRAWNPERQ
-382 KKENIA
+382 RKENIA

-397 REQVAECSAGD
+397 REQVASCSAGD
-408 IVGVIG
+408 IIGIIG
-414 PRLSVTG
+414 PRQSVTG

-431 LLESIEFP
+431 VLESIEFP

-458 ADTLEMMKRQDPTF
+458 SETLEMMKRQDPTF

-490 LHLEVIRHRLEREF
+490 LHLEVIRHRLKREF

-514 VSYKETLAKAVK
+514 VSYKETLKKAVRVK
-526 VSGESNRQVA
+526 GESNRQVA
-536 GQTLLATVTLSAEP
+536 GQTLEATVTLAAEP
-550 TGEQT
+550 TGQQS
-555 GVTVEQ
+555 GITVEQ

-567 EQLAELAAAMTEAV
+567 EQLADIARIMTESV

-593 PLWGMRIVVLESPLP
+593 PLWGVRISVLETTVP
-608 EPLPGEVAVRIAAA
+608 EPLPTDVAIRIAAA
-622 DAIEQMLTQSGTVLL
+622 DSIERMLTAAGTVLL
-637 EPIMRVEVSVP
+637 EPVMRVEVSVP

-663 AVITATEVRGGV
+663 TIITATEIRSGMNIL
-675 TVLTAEAPLASMFG
+675 TVEAPLAGMFG

-711 GPAPAETAAAY
+711 GPAPAETAESF

>member
-1 LSRLIW
+1 
-7 NCPQLRPV
+7 
-15 PFRLPMSR
+15 MSR
-23 APSRSLKSIRNIGII
+23 VPSKSIQQIRNIGII

-60 RLGDVDRGTTVT
+60 RLGDVDQGTTVT

-93 WRDVTVNLIDTPG
+93 WRDVVVNLIDTPG

-142 RQADRYRV
+142 RQADRYAV
-150 PRLVLVNKLDR
+150 PRMVLINKLDR
-161 EGADFFGTVNQ
+161 EGASFFGTVDQ
-172 VRERLKAEPLLLQ
+172 IRERLKAEPLLLQ
-185 IPLGS
+185 IPVGI
-190 GPPHVSDPFRGVIDL
+190 GPPHVSNPFRGVIDL
-205 VTMELVS
+205 ITMEVLT
-212 FPPKDEVLSGKA
+212 FPPKDEVLSGA
-224 AAVEPTRTKIPEEM
+224 AATVEPTRSAIPPELE
-238 QAVAEQWREQLV
+238 AEAGEWREQLV
-250 STLFDFSDE
+250 STLFDYSDE

-264 LAEAEIPVALMR
+264 LAESEIPAGLMR
-276 ETIRTAT
+276 DTVRKAT
-283 LQRRVVPVLTGS
+283 LARKVIPVLAGS

-307 AVGWYLPS
+307 AVTWYLPS

-320 PVEGLDPKQKE
+320 PVEGLDPKKKE
-331 PATIS
+331 PLTIQ
-336 RPADPE
+336 RPPDPE
-342 APFCGLVFKVL
+342 APFCGLVFKIL
-353 AEKHGDLAFMRV
+353 PEKHGDIAFLRV

-373 SRAWNPAKQ
+373 SRAWNPERQ
-382 KKENIA
+382 RKENIA

-397 REQVAECSAGD
+397 REQVASCSAGD
-408 IVGVIG
+408 IIGIIG
-414 PRLSVTG
+414 PRQSVTG

-431 LLESIEFP
+431 VLESIEFP

-458 ADTLEMMKRQDPTF
+458 SETLEMMKRQDPTF

-490 LHLEVIRHRLEREF
+490 LHLEVIRHRLKREF

-514 VSYKETLAKAVK
+514 VSYKETLKKAVRVK
-526 VSGESNRQVA
+526 GESNRQVA
-536 GQTLLATVTLSAEP
+536 GQTLEATVTLAAEP
-550 TGEQT
+550 TGQQS
-555 GVTVEQ
+555 GITVEQ

-567 EQLAELAAAMTEAV
+567 EQLADIARIMTESV

-593 PLWGMRIVVLESPLP
+593 PLWGVRISVLETTVP
-608 EPLPGEVAVRIAAA
+608 EPLPTDVAIRIAAA
-622 DAIEQMLTQSGTVLL
+622 DSIERMLTAAGTVLL
-637 EPIMRVEVSVP
+637 EPVMRVEVSVP

-663 AVITATEVRGGV
+663 TIITATEIRSGMNIL
-675 TVLTAEAPLASMFG
+675 TVEAPLAGMFG

-711 GPAPAETAAAY
+711 GPAPAETAESF